1 MKRQYSFTLIELLVV
16 VAIIAILA
24 SMLLPALNKAR
35 NRAKGIKCVSQ
46 LKQTGVSIAC
56 YGDDYAQMFFSP
68 ASKNS
73 TTPNLWSS
81 VLLVNK
87 YMKTNKIFM
96 CPSSL
101 ETEYNQYYTYGA
113 RYRSISSGAPYCCI
127 NFKEFKEPSKCFLA
141 GDSWAA
147 NWDRPCYRM
156 YFQSAS
162 SYGLPILYHA
172 NRSNILLF
180 DGHVLSA
187 GKGQL
192 IDGTIYYYNDNKH
205 SGTLFRAIIPDRGE
219 HSLEL

>member
-1 MKRQYSFTLIELLVV
+1 
-16 VAIIAILA
+16 
-24 SMLLPALNKAR
+24 MLLPALNKAR

-113 RYRSISSGAPYCCI
+113 RYRSISSG
-127 NFKEFKEPSKCFLA
+127 
-141 GDSWAA
+141 GT
-147 NWDRPCYRM
+147 
-156 YFQSAS
+156 
-162 SYGLPILYHA
+162 
-172 NRSNILLF
+172 ILLYKLQGIQRAVEMF
-180 DGHVLSA
+180 LSRRQLGRQLGQTMLQDVFSKRFQLWTA
-187 GKGQL
+187 YFIPRQSKQYTAFRRSRLKCGK
-192 IDGTIYYYNDNKH
+192 
-205 SGTLFRAIIPDRGE
+205 RG
-219 HSLEL
+219 S